1 MSYICQEFP
10 PLKYPL
16 LILIIVALYYKLSN
30 FAKIP
35 TQLFQ
40 ETLTTIELDAYSFAV
55 VVFCF
60 LSLFFFWMQL
70 MSSQGSS
77 FITILAVILMG
88 NKSKSHA
95 HIREIL
101 LSFN

>member
-30 FAKIP
+30 FTKIP

-60 LSLFFFWMQL
+60 LSLFFLDAADVVSRIKFYYNI
-70 MSSQGSS
+70 GS
-77 FITILAVILMG
+77 
-88 NKSKSHA
+88 
-95 HIREIL
+95 HI
-101 LSFN
+101 NGQ